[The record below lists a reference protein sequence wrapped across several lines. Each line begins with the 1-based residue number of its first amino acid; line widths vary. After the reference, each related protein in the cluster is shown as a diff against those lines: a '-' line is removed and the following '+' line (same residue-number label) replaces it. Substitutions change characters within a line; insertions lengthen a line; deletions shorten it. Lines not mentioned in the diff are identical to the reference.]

1 MKNKNP
7 NSHLWLT
14 FTIEVLLVI
23 GSAVFY
29 KAVERIPEETRPMSK
44 YEMTYFPKE

>member
-14 FTIEVLLVI
+14 FIIELLLVI
-23 GSAVFY
+23 SSAVFY
-29 KAVERIPEETRPMSK
+29 RLSERIPVEIRPMSK